1 MAAFNWGREAL
12 ILGSFIMFATGVFA
26 NWDSSAKASIFLC
39 SCFKKEGKLAM
50 IRPAKEIS
58 FSSTSIPAWPANAF
72 IIGSREYVANA
83 GASSVFVYVQGSPV
97 DIGGYYL
104 PDEEKASYAMR
115 PCTTF
120 NNILSSLEET
130 KQLVSN

>member
-1 MAAFNWGREAL
+1 
-12 ILGSFIMFATGVFA
+12 MFATGVFA

-83 GASSVFVYVQGSPV
+83 GASSVFVYVIVFDWLLISLYFNENRSP
-97 DIGGYYL
+97 
-104 PDEEKASYAMR
+104 
-115 PCTTF
+115 
-120 NNILSSLEET
+120 ILLAP
-130 KQLVSN
+130 KKW